1 MGLLEDLKS
10 GKYNLVLI
18 SVLFLFVFHQYRNKV
33 EPMANLDTD
42 QIEQVKNII
51 YETYKIDVESI
62 KNLT

>member
-10 GKYNLVLI
+10 GKYNLVLFW
-18 SVLFLFVFHQYRNKV
+18 SVFYFYLSFINTV